1 MKKIIVDVKTCRTP
15 KLDSIYMPGLGL
27 FKRDAS
33 DIKNVY
39 VNKEK
44 GIVVTAF
51 KDGSKKVAKCKKGDS
66 FDLGVGIALCVAYK
80 KYGGFNKYISKLQEN
95 GSIVDV
101 ATKAKAKAK
110 K

>member
-1 MKKIIVDVKTCRTP
+1 MDLALLIKMFEKE
-15 KLDSIYMPGLGL
+15 L
-27 FKRDAS
+27 FPETKGNR

-44 GIVVTAF
+44 GIVVTVF
-51 KDGSKKVAKCKKGDS
+51 NDGSKEVAKCKKGDS
-66 FDLGVGIALCVAYK
+66 FDLEVGIALCVAHK
-80 KYGGFNKYISKLQEN
+80 RYGAFNKYISKLKEN

-110 K
+110 AKK